1 MKKDAE
7 LFLDWSN
14 GVKMSIKME
23 DIGDCLQA
31 GSLPWDKEGSVS
43 VKGCKEDD
51 ITVYIESQTYGNW
64 TVGGRNQVHTSIE

>member
-31 GSLPWDKEGSVS
+31 GSLPWDSDGSVS
-43 VKGCKEDD
+43 VTGCKEDD

-64 TVGGRNQVHTSIE
+64 TVGGSNQVHTSIE